1 MKKSNTKKANQ
12 ITTKTLTTK
21 SGHKITLTGY
31 YSKQLKKFVTIP
43 QD

>member
-1 MKKSNTKKANQ
+1 MKKSNNTKK

-31 YSKQLKKFVTIP
+31 YSRTLNKFVTIP
-43 QD
+43 AN